1 MSIPFVD
8 RYRRWLRAAVLLFAL
23 GLPLSSGALALA
35 QETPAVQGQE
45 LRRQIE
51 RRYQVVP
58 IHGGV
63 VLTPRESRGGV
74 RSIEVGGDAIA
85 INGERVNKQIVRD
98 WLGDDARLVLPLL
111 DLSPAARRELFGMTA
126 ETAPPLPPTPEPAP
140 KPEDSEEETADEI
153 DVETPETPEEPE
165 APETPGEPVIQS
177 GSRVKFGGNILV
189 EKEEEA
195 EEAVAIGGS
204 VRVEGRVSRDVVAI
218 GGPVRVNG
226 YVGGNV
232 VSVGSSVYLGPG
244 AIVDGDVSSSGGTI
258 ERAEGAQVHGSSS
271 EIGPPWAGPW
281 RRDWDFD
288 PAFGPFS
295 LFGASVEVFGSTVG
309 MILLGIL
316 ACLTLLI
323 ARGPVEQVDLR
334 LRAEPLKSAL
344 VGLAGLLGSV
354 PLIVVVLATL
364 FVISVLLVL
373 LLVGCLLLVLL
384 PFFGFAMVLALL
396 LALLLGYSGAAL
408 RAGQWL
414 EARFGWRL
422 GGPYAAVL
430 VGVVAIQ
437 IWSVISHLL
446 AMGPGVLD
454 VFASMFSVFGFVVQA
469 LAWVLGF
476 GAVLLS
482 RFGAPTRFVPPPAV
496 PATVPPPPPPAAYGD
511 DLPLSEQG
519 WEEPPPER

>member
-1 MSIPFVD
+1 M
-8 RYRRWLRAAVLLFAL
+8 
-23 GLPLSSGALALA
+23 
-35 QETPAVQGQE
+35 
-45 LRRQIE
+45 
-51 RRYQVVP
+51 
-58 IHGGV
+58 
-63 VLTPRESRGGV
+63 
-74 RSIEVGGDAIA
+74 
-85 INGERVNKQIVRD
+85 
-98 WLGDDARLVLPLL
+98 
-111 DLSPAARRELFGMTA
+111 
-126 ETAPPLPPTPEPAP
+126 
-140 KPEDSEEETADEI
+140 
-153 DVETPETPEEPE
+153 
-165 APETPGEPVIQS
+165 
-177 GSRVKFGGNILV
+177 

-232 VSVGSSVYLGPG
+232 VAVGGSVYLGPS

-258 ERAEGAQVHGSSS
+258 ERAEGAQIHGSTS
-271 EIGPPWAGPW
+271 EIDPPWARPW

-295 LFGASVEVFGSTVG
+295 LFGASVEIFGSAVG
-309 MILLGIL
+309 MIFLGIL
-316 ACLTLLI
+316 VCLTLLI
-323 ARGPVEQVDLR
+323 ARGAVEQVDLR

-384 PFFGFAMVLALL
+384 PFFGFAMVLALM
-396 LALLLGYSGAAL
+396 LALLLGYSGVAL
-408 RAGQWL
+408 CAGRWL
-414 EARFGWRL
+414 QTRFGWRL
-422 GGPYAAVL
+422 DGPYAAAL
-430 VGVVAIQ
+430 IGVVAIQ
-437 IWSVISHLL
+437 IWSVISHFL
-446 AMGPGVLD
+446 AIGPGVLD
-454 VFASMFSVFGFVVQA
+454 VFANMFWGFGFVVQLA
-469 LAWVLGF
+469 AWVLGF

-482 RFGAPTRFVPPPAV
+482 RFGAPTRFVPPPVV
-496 PATVPPPPPPAAYGD
+496 PATVPPPPPAPAHGG